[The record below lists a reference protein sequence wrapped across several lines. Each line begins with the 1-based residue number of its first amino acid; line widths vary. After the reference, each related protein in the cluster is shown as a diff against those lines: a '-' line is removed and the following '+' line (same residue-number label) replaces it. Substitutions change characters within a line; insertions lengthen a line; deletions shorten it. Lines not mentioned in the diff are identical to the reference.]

1 MPIHPPP
8 PDDLHGLLDAFE
20 HGVQAVVD
28 LGNACHEGDFDTPT
42 ECPGWTVKDQ
52 IAHVVG
58 AEKALSGMPSPL
70 AEPPLHAHPWEA
82 LGRLNAQDVEARRA
96 VPGAQ
101 VVAELASYL
110 PDRMEEL
117 RGSGATLDTVVGGF
131 FGPETTFGAQLR
143 RRIIDV
149 WCHEQDIRAALDRP
163 GNLDTAGARL
173 FTAAILDELP
183 RLVARAAH
191 VPPGATV
198 VLDVTGPVLARGGA
212 RVTTGADGRPFGE
225 VLFSG
230 HGHASGEGEE
240 PSDVTTIHLTT
251 EALTRRAAGRR
262 STEKIRYTVS
272 GDDEVA
278 RRVLDALVV
287 TG

>member
-8 PDDLHGLLDAFE
+8 PDDLNGMLDAFE
-20 HGVQAVVD
+20 HSVQAVVD
-28 LGNACHEGDFDTPT
+28 LGHGCHEGDFDKPT

-58 AEKALSGMPSPL
+58 TEKALSGMP
-70 AEPPLHAHPWEA
+70 PPEVEVPDYPHVR
-82 LGRLNAQDVEARRA
+82 GRLGHFLERAVEARRG
-96 VPGAQ
+96 VPGPQ

-110 PDRMEEL
+110 PDRMAEL
-117 RGSGATLDTVVGGF
+117 RGSGATLETVIGGF
-131 FGPETTFGAQLR
+131 FGPEATFGLQLR

-149 WCHEQDIRAALDRP
+149 WCHEQDIRTALERP
-163 GNLDTAGARL
+163 GNLDAAGARL

-183 RLVARAAH
+183 RLVARVAQ
-191 VPPGATV
+191 VPPGQTV
-198 VLDVTGPVLARGGA
+198 VVDVTGPVLARGGA

-230 HGHASGEGEE
+230 QGRAEGEE

-262 STEKIRYTVS
+262 ATDEVRYTVT
-272 GDDEVA
+272 GDEQVA
-278 RRVLDALVV
+278 RAVLDALVV
-287 TG
+287 TP